1 MPQVAKLDL
10 KDHHLLFELDKNS
23 RQSIHDLARKT
34 KLNRD
39 VVAYRIKRLEKAG
52 IIQNYITIIDFTKF
66 GFQISRIYLQLQKTT
81 PEIEQRMVQMLVE
94 EKSIFTVYNIDGDY
108 QLAMGLLF
116 KDLRKFHFFWQKF
129 LEIFKPYISKQ
140 NISPFI
146 DYLHFNRNYLV
157 EKSLRDE
164 KPLSVASFKSYA
176 YDSEDLILLNIIKE
190 NSRITLLDLAKK
202 MHMTPAGVRY
212 KLKNLEKNKV
222 IVAYKLVLDTAKL
235 GYVYYKIDLE
245 LEDLKIIPALHEFI
259 SRNPH
264 VIYRD
269 VALSGSDF
277 EFDVEL
283 RNQEML
289 YALLE
294 KIKSLFP
301 GKIRRW
307 YYYKT
312 LKIYKY
318 SYLPEGM
325 S

>member
-1 MPQVAKLDL
+1 MSEIIKIDAKDR
-10 KDHHLLFELDKNS
+10 HLLFELDRNS

-39 VVAYRIKRLEKAG
+39 VVAYRMKRLEKAG
-52 IIQNYITIIDFTKF
+52 IIQDYITIIDFTKF
-66 GFQISRIYLQLQKTT
+66 DYQISRIYLQLQKTT

-94 EKSIFTVYNIDGDY
+94 EKSVFTVYKIDGNY
-108 QLAMGLLF
+108 QLAMGFLF
-116 KDLRKFHFFWQKF
+116 KDLRQFNFFWQKF
-129 LEIFKPYISKQ
+129 LEVFKPYIAEQ

-146 DYLHFNRNYLV
+146 DYFHFNRNYLV

-176 YDSEDLILLNIIKE
+176 YHSEDILLLHIIKE
-190 NSRITLLDLAKK
+190 NSRITLLELAKK
-202 MHMTPAGVRY
+202 LHMTPAGVRY
-212 KLKNLEKNKV
+212 KLRNLEKNKV
-222 IVAYKLVLDTAKL
+222 IVAYKLLLDSAKL
-235 GYVYYKIDLE
+235 GYNYYKIDLE

-259 SRNPH
+259 SRNPN

-269 VALSGSDF
+269 VALSCSDF

-283 RNQEML
+283 RNQDML
-289 YALLE
+289 YALIE

-318 SYLPEGM
+318 SYLPGEII
-325 S
+325 